1 MKIQYASDLHLEFAE
16 NRGLLE
22 QGGGI
27 VPAVSMDHPAGDERF
42 QAWRAEWGALH
53 GE

>member
-22 QGGGI
+22 QGGKPRVLQWSRHCSDDGRI
-27 VPAVSMDHPAGDERF
+27 VKRIICAMN
-42 QAWRAEWGALH
+42 
-53 GE
+53 